1 MDDDAFPPS
10 MTAVVS
16 DDDLEGSSCSETFDD
31 WCSKSFA
38 ETAFAAT
45 TLLPAGSAFV
55 VVVVVF
61 LAGVFA
67 SDEEFEL
74 PHAIFQFIDGTRAA
88 GTIFVFVEF
97 ICGIGFGLGR
107 TFIEGV
113 FVLVACGAGM

>member
-10 MTAVVS
+10 VTVVVS
-16 DDDLEGSSCSETFDD
+16 DDDLEGSSCSTTFDV
-31 WCSKSFA
+31 WCSKSFT
-38 ETAFAAT
+38 ETAFAAA
-45 TLLPAGSAFV
+45 TLLAAGSAF

-88 GTIFVFVEF
+88 GTVFVFVVF